1 MSEVRIEAI
10 MPKKILLIAPFAFGY
25 TSHIQKALE
34 LYPTVEATIIYLD
47 QPAFSYKNGLHKA
60 QNFFSKLLFE
70 KNLKKT
76 FVLDRIQSELKSL
89 GKQDII
95 FTIRPDLLDDA
106 TLQFLRS
113 YTNRFIAYY
122 YDSTRRFPR
131 KAEILPLFDLVY
143 SYDKEDVAA
152 FNLEFLTNY
161 IFEESNVE
169 DTDYQFFNIST
180 NDYRFS
186 MLEKLAGSIKQRGWS
201 YKILVYNGSEMASEN
216 VEIITKQKSISEV
229 SELIKKSKIIVEI
242 QRTEQ
247 IGLSFRVFEAL
258 GHRKKLI
265 TTNKDIIT
273 YDFYHSQNILVVDE
287 TNIEIPEAFVN
298 SPYVEIAP
306 AILSKY
312 KIENWIKP
320 IFEV

>member
-1 MSEVRIEAI
+1 MNNR
-10 MPKKILLIAPFAFGY
+10 KICVIAPFAFGY
-25 TSHIQKALE
+25 TTHIQKALAA
-34 LYPTVEATIIYLD
+34 YDGVEASIIYLD

-60 QNFFSKLLFE
+60 QNFFSKLFFG

-76 FVLDRIQSELKSL
+76 FVFDRIQSELKTL
-89 GKQDII
+89 GEQDII

-106 TLQFLRS
+106 TLQCLRK
-113 YTNRFIAYY
+113 YTNRLISYY

-143 SYDKEDVAA
+143 SYDKEDVQKY
-152 FNLEFLTNY
+152 NLKFLTNY
-161 IFEESNVE
+161 IFEESLTE
-169 DTDYQFFNIST
+169 SSTYQFFNIST
-180 NDYRFS
+180 NDYRFPI
-186 MLEKLAGSIKQRGWS
+186 LEKLAGYLKQRDWS
-201 YKILVYNGSEMASEN
+201 YKILVFNGTEMLSEN
-216 VEIITKQKSISEV
+216 VEIITTQKSISEV
-229 SELIKKSKIIVEI
+229 SELIKHSKIIVEI

-273 YDFYHSQNILVVDE
+273 YDFYHPQNILVVDE
-287 TNIEIPEAFVN
+287 TNIKIPENFVT

-306 AILSKY
+306 EILSKY